1 MIADMLNNKSFNQTV
16 TDLFIIRRKVN
27 ISVIFITQSYF
38 ALPKN
43 VKLNSTHFF
52 IIKVTDK

>member
-27 ISVIFITQSYF
+27 ISVVFITQSYF